1 MQGKLHKCQ
10 ICGAEYKA
18 CSNCDKQRSWL
29 SVANTE
35 QCWFIYLAVTEHRL
49 GITTDSEFITALAKL
64 GITKNTLESKN
75 IIEPV
80 KARIRDVLSR
90 SQKER
95 KVTQQITA
103 DETAARTEVSAEAE
117 AE

>member
-18 CSNCDKQRSWL
+18 CSSCDKHRSWL
-29 SVANTE
+29 SVADTE

-49 GITTDSEFITALAKL
+49 GITTDSEFISALAKL
-64 GITKNTLESKN
+64 EITKNTLESKN

-80 KARIRDVLSR
+80 KAKIRDILSR

-95 KVTQQITA
+95 KVTQQTSA
-103 DETAARTEVSAEAE
+103 DETVAGSGASAEAE